1 MGCVFFLR
9 CWRGDSNSHDT
20 GHAGVAAVD
29 PVVKKV
35 QPSLESPLVM
45 DQQPLLTIAIPT
57 WQRASF
63 LALNLARLAREL
75 AGTTDPVEVLVSDN
89 ASPDATPEVVQQAM
103 QAGLPIR
110 YIRNAMNIG
119 SDANIAQCFN
129 LAQGKYVLILSDD
142 DLFVE
147 GALSWL
153 LQRLKQREFG
163 VVCLRPYGY
172 EVDARKEHPGGKEGK
187 RAFDDGGAF
196 LAAINVR
203 VTLISACVINK
214 NLLCGVDAME
224 FCGGNLVQVHLVIR
238 AALLAKTNLCTDHYL
253 IACKRN
259 NSGGYH
265 FSSIFVEELGRIL
278 DRYQSMG
285 LTSKAIRAF
294 ETRLLLGY
302 YPFYLLRQRSA
313 RQENLFATYEHFCA
327 RFGNRWLF
335 HCWVAPILRL
345 PRPLAILWGS
355 GATVVGR
362 IVSGDLRRGVIFT
375 WNRIRQ
381 RVRFLFPL
389 LATTTVPWWSA
400 W

>member
-1 MGCVFFLR
+1 M
-9 CWRGDSNSHDT
+9 N
-20 GHAGVAAVD
+20 
-29 PVVKKV
+29 
-35 QPSLESPLVM
+35 
-45 DQQPLLTIAIPT
+45 QQPLLTIAIPT

-63 LALNLARLAREL
+63 LARNLAQLAREL

-89 ASPDATPEVVQQAM
+89 ASSDATPEVVQQAM

-129 LAQGKYVLILSDD
+129 LAQGKFVLLLSDD
-142 DLFVE
+142 DLFVD

-153 LQRLKQREFG
+153 LQRLEQGKFG

-172 EVDARKEHPGGKEGK
+172 EVDARKEYPGGKEGE

-196 LAAINVR
+196 LAAINSR
-203 VTLISACVINK
+203 VTLISACIINK
-214 NLLCGVDAME
+214 NLLLGVDAQE
-224 FCGGNLVQVHLVIR
+224 FCGGNLVQVHLVIQ
-238 AALLAKTNLCTDHYL
+238 AALLAKTNLLTDHYL

-265 FSSIFVEELGRIL
+265 FSGVFVKELGRIL

-302 YPFYLLRQRSA
+302 YPFYLLQQRSA
-313 RQENLFATYEHFCA
+313 RRKDLSVIYEHFSA

-345 PRPLAILWGS
+345 PRPLAILWGL
-355 GATVVGR
+355 GVTVVGR
-362 IVSGDLRRGVIFT
+362 IVSGDLRRGIMFT
-375 WNRIRQ
+375 WNRIQ
-381 RVRFLFPL
+381 
-389 LATTTVPWWSA
+389 
-400 W
+400 